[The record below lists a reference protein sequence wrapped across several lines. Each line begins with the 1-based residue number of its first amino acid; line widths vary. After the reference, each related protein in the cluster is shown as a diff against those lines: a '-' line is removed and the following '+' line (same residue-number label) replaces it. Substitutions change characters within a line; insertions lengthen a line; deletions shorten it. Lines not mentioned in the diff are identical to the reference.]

1 MVSEA
6 KKRVNSDWDK
16 ANTKRY
22 NLKVMKNTES
32 DIIEKLDQQDNV
44 NGYIKRLI
52 REDIQK
58 GQKQPFFIAYNTFII
73 QT

>member
-6 KKRVNSDWDK
+6 KKKANSDWDK
-16 ANTKRY
+16 KNTKRY
-22 NLKVMKNTES
+22 YLKVMKETES

-58 GQKQPFFIAYNTFII
+58 G
-73 QT
+73 